1 MVAVLEGVKEI
12 ETLIGKFSVVLEK
25 LKARGGPKSDIL
37 YWQGTISYYTRMHE
51 ANLSGKPIALTGFFG
66 PQELFHAMDVANY
79 VAENHGVLTAQGS
92 PEMAPLLFEAAES
105 YGIPADVC
113 SPHRAAMGVS
123 TAHMVPRPSFIVS
136 TATTCD
142 QTLKLYEVM
151 AHYYR
156 VPSFLVDT
164 PYGWGKHDVEYAR
177 RDIEALI
184 RFVEEQTGRKLDYD
198 RLKEV
203 LRLSK
208 EAYDYWEKG
217 CELRKAV
224 PCPINGRENLKDFA
238 MMLMNMG
245 RPEAVDYFKARYEE
259 LKAKVDRGEGAIPVE
274 KYRVAWLYV
283 LPLFDLRIA
292 DWLAQEHQALI
303 VVDNWSFSTPGVN
316 LDPEQPVDYL
326 ARKPLKWGFA
336 TWSFT
341 SNEVGGFAPE
351 MARLCRDFKA
361 DVAIALIHWS
371 CQQYCGNMRMA
382 KDEIQKLG
390 IPFLGINGD
399 LLDARV
405 CSSEQM
411 KAQINDFFS
420 LLEKKK

>member
-1 MVAVLEGVKEI
+1 MVVQLEGVKEI
-12 ETLIGKFSVVLEK
+12 EALIGKFTTVVDK
-25 LKARGGPKSDIL
+25 LKARGGPRSDIL
-37 YWQGTISYYTRMHE
+37 YWQGSINYYKRMHE
-51 ANLSGKPIALTGFFG
+51 ANLGGKPIALTGFFG

-92 PEMAPLLFEAAES
+92 PEMAPFLFETAES

-113 SPHRAAMGVS
+113 SPHRAAMGIS
-123 TAHMVPRPSFIVS
+123 KLGMVPRPTFVVS

-142 QTLKLYEVM
+142 QTIKLYEVI
-151 AHYYR
+151 AGYYKA
-156 VPSFLVDT
+156 PSFLVDT
-164 PYGWGKHDVEYAR
+164 PYNWRENDVEYAR
-177 RDIEALI
+177 RDIKSLI
-184 RFVEEQTGRKLDYD
+184 KFVEDQTGRKLDYD

-203 LRLSK
+203 LRLSS

-238 MMLMNMG
+238 MMLMNGG

-259 LKAKVDRGEGAIPVE
+259 LKDKVDRGEGAIPVE

-292 DWLAQEHQALI
+292 DWMAQELQALI
-303 VVDNWSFSTPGVN
+303 VVDNWSFSTPGVT
-316 LDPEQPVDYL
+316 LDPNDPVDYL

-341 SNEVGGFAPE
+341 ANEVGGYATG
-351 MARLCRDFKA
+351 MADLCRDYKA

-405 CSSEQM
+405 CSSDQM
-411 KAQINDFFS
+411 KAQIAEFFS
-420 LLEKKK
+420 LLEKNK